1 MLPESERRA
10 LREIEEDLRAND
22 PAFAAVLSHGRRFG
36 EQWRWR
42 ALHVLADVTAGLML
56 VCGALT
62 RDPELILWGMLGGAG
77 LVATHVIR
85 ADPASTSDT
94 PQ

>member
-22 PAFAAVLSHGRRFG
+22 PAFAAALSAGRFG
-36 EQWRWR
+36 EQWRWQ

-56 VCGALT
+56 VLGALT
-62 RDPELILWGMLGGAG
+62 RDAGMILWGMLGGAG
-77 LVATHVIR
+77 LIGVHVLR
-85 ADPASTSDT
+85 AEPQSISDT